1 MSTPAIRIETA
12 QQGPVMVLKPVGWV
26 AAEGHVALEERL
38 KAAVREGQTRIV
50 IDLSAAHFVSS
61 TGLGVFLYYQKT
73 LEEKGGRLI
82 LAAPAGAVK
91 KMLVA
96 ANLDKA
102 LAICETLQ
110 AALARATRH
119 PGSSRRSAAK
129 T

>member
-1 MSTPAIRIETA
+1 
-12 QQGPVMVLKPVGWV
+12 
-26 AAEGHVALEERL
+26 
-38 KAAVREGQTRIV
+38 
-50 IDLSAAHFVSS
+50 
-61 TGLGVFLYYQKT
+61 VFLYYKNV

-91 KMLVA
+91 KMLAA

-119 PGSSRRSAAK
+119 PGSSRRSAAE